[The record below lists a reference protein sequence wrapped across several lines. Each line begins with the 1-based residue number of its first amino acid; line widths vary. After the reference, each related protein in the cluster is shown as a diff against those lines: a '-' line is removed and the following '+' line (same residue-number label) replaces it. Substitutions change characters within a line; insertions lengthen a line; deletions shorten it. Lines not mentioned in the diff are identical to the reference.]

1 MLKNLITTG
10 IIPARYASTRF
21 PGKPMALLNN
31 RPLIQWVYESCS
43 GVFDHLAVATDDER
57 IYRAVQAFGGI
68 AVMTSPEHPSGTDR
82 CMEAVEK
89 LETALG
95 FQTGV
100 VVNIQGDEPL
110 IKKEQ
115 LMELLSC
122 FEHPQ
127 TEIATLVH
135 RFGKD
140 DDPSNPDAV
149 KVVTDKENRA
159 LYFSRAMIPYVR
171 STGSDAPVPYL
182 KHIGLYGYRREVLRK
197 ICQLPPSALER
208 TESLEQLRWLENGYT
223 IRVHHTRYRSMG
235 VDTPAGLERLQNFLD
250 DPRQSN

>member
-21 PGKPMALLNN
+21 PGKPLALLNN
-31 RPLIQWVYESCS
+31 RPLIQWVYEACS
-43 GVFDHLAVATDDER
+43 GAFDHLAVATDDER
-57 IYRAVQAFGGI
+57 IYTTVEAFGGNT
-68 AVMTSPEHPSGTDR
+68 VMTSPGHPSGTDR
-82 CMEAVEK
+82 CMEALEK
-89 LETALG
+89 LEKALG
-95 FQTGV
+95 FQTDV

-149 KVVTDKENRA
+149 KVVTDRDHRA

-171 STGSDAPVPYL
+171 NDVPLSYL
-182 KHIGLYGYRREVLRK
+182 KHIGLYGYRREVLRE

-223 IRVHHTRYRSMG
+223 IRVHHTHYISMG
-235 VDTPAGLERLQNFLD
+235 VDTPADLERLQNYMD
-250 DPRQSN
+250 DAGQCN